1 MKFYGVLNDYGVSNG
16 TDSKFNKN
24 IFDESAIS
32 DLTKIKEM
40 LGDGAYMTQE
50 QKLNSIIDGT
60 YTLLQRSLDRD
71 YGITDFIY
79 NQYYKMV
86 YGRSQASTVASNI

>member
-1 MKFYGVLNDYGVSNG
+1 MKL
-16 TDSKFNKN
+16 NKN
-24 IFDESAIS
+24 IETVRNIIAYIITLIGICILSIY
-32 DLTKIKEM
+32 M
-40 LGDGAYMTQE
+40 LAYMTQE